1 MQTTST
7 FLIIADDLTGA
18 ADTAARCHHAGWPAT
33 IAVTPPEPPLPVG
46 ALTVNTD
53 SRHLAPAEAA
63 ARVTTVCAPL
73 VRTVDARADVIWYKK
88 IDSTLR
94 GNLGAELDALMALCR
109 APAAVVCPAFP
120 GQGRGLEQGYLV
132 HAGAVR
138 HDLHLPTL
146 LRHQSTHA
154 VGTLTLDEVR
164 RDVPGLAAAMGT
176 LVAAGNAVLV
186 ADAMVEDDLDAILA
200 AAAAAVPGALFCG
213 SAGLMGALARAHTPP
228 VAPVSPDETMARLF
242 SRILVVVGS
251 GSAMAHAQVRTLTAQ
266 PDVGHVIIGANGPPP
281 AMDPA
286 ARAAVTVMHLPP
298 PAPHAE
304 LDGPTARALAAQLA
318 DAAQADVAD
327 HRPDLLMLVGG
338 DTAISLLSRL
348 GVTRLE
354 VMRELQPGIPLTRT
368 LLPDGTDLHVVLKA
382 GNHGRAETLHELR
395 DLLLA

>member
-1 MQTTST
+1 MTRVIPGT
-7 FLIIADDLTGA
+7 

-33 IAVTPPEPPLPVG
+33 IAVTPPEPTLPVG

-53 SRHLAPAEAA
+53 SRQLPAAEAA
-63 ARVTTVCAPL
+63 ARVNTICAPL
-73 VRTVDARADVIWYKK
+73 VHAAAARDDVIWYKK

-120 GQGRGLEQGYLV
+120 EQGRGLEQGYLV
-132 HAGAVR
+132 HAGVVR

-146 LRHQSTHA
+146 LRRQSTHA
-154 VGTLTLDEVR
+154 VGTLALGDVR
-164 RDVPGLAAAMGT
+164 RDGPGLAATMGN
-176 LVAAGNAVLV
+176 LVAAGTTVLV

-200 AAAAAVPGALFCG
+200 ATASVPGALFCG
-213 SAGLMGALARAHTPP
+213 SAGLMGALARSHTPP
-228 VAPVSPDETMARLF
+228 VTSAPARAATTAPRF

-251 GSAMAHAQVRTLTAQ
+251 GSAMAHEQIRTLAAQ
-266 PDVGHVIIGANGPPP
+266 PDVGHVIIGPDGPPS
-281 AMDPA
+281 A
-286 ARAAVTVMHLPP
+286 ADVAAWAAVTVMHLPQP
-298 PAPHAE
+298 TPHTV

-318 DAAQADVAD
+318 GAAQSGVAQ

-382 GNHGRAETLHELR
+382 GNHGRAETLHELVH
-395 DLLLA
+395 LLLA